1 MSIKDITIIITSFKS
16 ENSIRE
22 CLKYINQECK
32 VINIE
37 NSNNEDYKKNIE
49 KDYKNVSC
57 ILTGE
62 NLGYAKANNIGL
74 ENTKTKYALI
84 LNPDSRLTNKT
95 LDNFFVAIK
104 KKPDFAMIG
113 PGEINFDS
121 NEENIFTNDLK
132 SVKNIKGY
140 AMFLNLKEFEN
151 IGYFDENFFIYLEEM
166 DLCKR
171 LIKNGKKIYIDP
183 SIKISHEGG
192 KSHDPSFNFEMELS
206 RNWHWMWSQF
216 YFQKKY
222 NGYFYSLMRIVPRLF
237 SSLFKIILY
246 SLLFNKDKLLV
257 YFYRISGIINAI
269 LGKSSWYRPKIKN

>member
-49 KDYKNVSC
+49 RDYKNVSC

-62 NLGYAKANNIGL
+62 NLGYARANNIGL

-104 KKPDFAMIG
+104 KNPDFAMIG
-113 PGEINFDS
+113 PSEINFDS
-121 NEENIFTNDLK
+121 NKKNIFSNDLK
-132 SVKNIKGY
+132 SVKSIKGY

-151 IGYFDENFFIYLEEM
+151 IGYFDENFFIYLEEI

-171 LIKNGKKIYIDP
+171 LIKNGKKIYTDP
-183 SIKISHEGG
+183 SIKISHMGG

-257 YFYRISGIINAI
+257 YFCRISGIISAI